1 MHILLWLRNRLKDYV
16 RRIIEVKMGKK
27 FVLTYFDGRGRA
39 EPIRMLF
46 KYAKIDF
53 EDKRIQ
59 MEKWGD
65 LKAGK
70 LNFKLILRK
79 NLRKLQYL

>member
-1 MHILLWLRNRLKDYV
+1 
-16 RRIIEVKMGKK
+16 MGKQ

-46 KYAKIDF
+46 KYANIEF

-70 LNFKLILRK
+70 WNFKLFLCEIYENYSTFL
-79 NLRKLQYL
+79 